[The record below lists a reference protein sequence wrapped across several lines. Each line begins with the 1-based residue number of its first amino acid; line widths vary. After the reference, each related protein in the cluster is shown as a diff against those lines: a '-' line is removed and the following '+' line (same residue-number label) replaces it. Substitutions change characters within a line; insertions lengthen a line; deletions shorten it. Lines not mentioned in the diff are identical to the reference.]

1 MQGGWKVRWRRRTA
15 HRDSSP
21 ALFPRARGDA
31 TLLKLRQ
38 LSQAVCGGQCG
49 CLGRSET
56 NFTGRSLREEGTEGC
71 GVPSA

>member
-1 MQGGWKVRWRRRTA
+1 MEA
-15 HRDSSP
+15 ADSASR
-21 ALFPRARGDA
+21 LFSSSIPRARGDA